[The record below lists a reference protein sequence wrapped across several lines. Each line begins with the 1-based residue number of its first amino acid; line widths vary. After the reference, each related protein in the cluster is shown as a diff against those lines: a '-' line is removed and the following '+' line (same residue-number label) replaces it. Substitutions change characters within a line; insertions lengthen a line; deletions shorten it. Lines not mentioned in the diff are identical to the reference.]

1 VRKYPGGY
9 NASAFRRSAETGRLP
24 AIPIVCGPGLS
35 QPLSILVNSSLAKS
49 RLASRKNGTSGMNT
63 PGRARLGGGPDRHAS
78 VCRAPAG
85 GRGLGAGPGH

>member
-9 NASAFRRSAETGRLP
+9 SASAFRRSAETGRLP

-63 PGRARLGGGPDRHAS
+63 PGRARLGGG
-78 VCRAPAG
+78 
-85 GRGLGAGPGH
+85 RGEIAVQKAAGAGEA